1 MESTSGRYIELF
13 ALSLRIF
20 QGTVLESYSD
30 FMHQNCLL
38 VCAALQHTKVN
49 SFHTRSRFTFRERCL
64 GKCEVIEQ
72 IIKYVGHLWTPSHF
86 TLRKMSNETYWSS
99 SSFSGKLIL

>member
-30 FMHQNCLL
+30 FLHQNCLL
-38 VCAALQHTKVN
+38 VCASLQHTIVN
-49 SFHTRSRFTFRERCL
+49 SFHTRSRFSFRERCL
-64 GKCEVIEQ
+64 GKCEVMEQ
-72 IIKYVGHLWTPSHF
+72 IIKHGGHLWTPSHF
-86 TLRKMSNETYWSS
+86 TLRLISKNP
-99 SSFSGKLIL
+99 SFCTDSLGKYE